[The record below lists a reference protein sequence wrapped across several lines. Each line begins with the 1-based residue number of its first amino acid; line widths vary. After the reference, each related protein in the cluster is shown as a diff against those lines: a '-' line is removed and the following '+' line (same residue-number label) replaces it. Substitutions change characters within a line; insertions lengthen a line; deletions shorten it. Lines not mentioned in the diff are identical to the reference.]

1 MRGLLTIER
10 PVRPA
15 IGGGVGTVKQISVN
29 IFQEGGD
36 GAEASS
42 LTGNL
47 LIVDIRNRPVLLAQK
62 KSCCLKPGL
71 SVRNSQGVA
80 FLLCFL
86 LSRLL
91 LGLQLCALFL
101 GQFSASC
108 FRWGFTGR
116 GLWDL
121 WRCSTASRR
130 SGRAGSLFYSAGRR
144 NAWTSGRVF
153 ILLSRAGVND
163 GAAIR
168 GIV

>member
-1 MRGLLTIER
+1 MSAQSDSHWRRSRYGKADLREY
-10 PVRPA
+10 
-15 IGGGVGTVKQISVN
+15 
-29 IFQEGGD
+29 FQEGGD

-101 GQFSASC
+101 GQFSGSC
-108 FRWGFTGR
+108 SRWPFHRKESGYPR
-116 GLWDL
+116 A
-121 WRCSTASRR
+121 WRYCHPVLQHRLQKERESRFPCSMVPEEETPGPPAEVS
-130 SGRAGSLFYSAGRR
+130 SCSV
-144 NAWTSGRVF
+144 WPT
-153 ILLSRAGVND
+153 
-163 GAAIR
+163 
-168 GIV
+168 